1 MHISELQTRV
11 DQWIKEYGVRY
22 FDEKTNMLILMEEV
36 GELSRY
42 MSRKFAEQS
51 FKESEAAESAMKSIE
66 DELADILFVTTCLAN
81 QMGIDLEE
89 AMRRNLEK
97 KTARDA
103 KRHMGNKKINP

>member
-1 MHISELQTRV
+1 MHINELQTRV
-11 DQWIKEYGVRY
+11 DQWIKQYGVRY

-42 MSRKFAEQS
+42 MSRKFGEQS
-51 FKESEAAESAMKSIE
+51 FKESEAANSAMKSIE
-66 DELADILFVTTCLAN
+66 DELADILFVMTCLAN

-103 KRHMGNKKINP
+103 QRHMANKKINP